1 MANVTVWLTKGL
13 KPGDLHSLI
22 DVASGLRP
30 NGLSRDQ
37 AHRLAG
43 RGMVRVRE
51 SGTFRAT
58 TKGKLALLIRKWTH
72 GRSKK

>member
-1 MANVTVWLTKGL
+1 MISLTAWLAKGL
-13 KPGDLHSLI
+13 NPGDLHSLI

-43 RGMVRVRE
+43 RGMVRVCE
-51 SGTFRAT
+51 NGTFRAT
-58 TKGKLALLIRKWTH
+58 RKGSLALRLKKWTRR
-72 GRSKK
+72 RSKK